1 MFTLQNKA
9 VLKILNLRLRD
20 LREDNDLKQQTLAN
34 LLNCSQVTYSR
45 YETGSHEI
53 PLHALIK
60 LSEYYHTSVDYLLGL
75 TDDPRPYPRK
85 KQK

>member
-1 MFTLQNKA
+1 MVVQ
-9 VLKILNLRLRD
+9 LRLRD
-20 LREDNDLKQQTLAN
+20 LREDHDIKQQTLAA

-53 PLHALIK
+53 PLQALIT
-60 LSEYYHTSVDYLLGL
+60 LADYYHTSVDYLLGL
-75 TDDPRPYPRK
+75 TDEPAPYPRK